1 MIDIKIHRTFIGKKN
16 HIMKK
21 LTLFFVVALI
31 YQATVISQS
40 CLPAGITFDTQTQI
54 DNFQTDY
61 PGCSEIEG
69 NVLIKNDDITN
80 LIGLNVLTSIWGR
93 LRFYDC
99 DVLSSLEGLENITF
113 IGGDLDIYG
122 SSDVLTNLT
131 GLDNL
136 TTIGGGL
143 IVNQTDALT
152 SLTGLENVTTIQGY
166 LQVSGNE
173 SLINL
178 TGLDNL
184 ISVGENMWIGENT
197 VLTNLTG
204 LESLVTIGEGF
215 EIYTSSLTSLSGLES
230 LSTIG
235 GSFQISYSNYLN
247 NLSALSNLT
256 SIGGGYL
263 EIYDNATLSSLT
275 GLDHI
280 TAGSITGLTISE
292 NASLATCHVQS
303 VCDYI
308 ANPNGSLDIS
318 NNATGCN
325 NEVEVETA
333 CENMSVPSAN
343 IEFDIVF
350 YPNPAHE
357 KFFISSIDGV
367 VISEVFIYNLIGQEF
382 LQIKKPITIID
393 ISKLHPGMYFVEVL
407 MNRGSVIKKL
417 IVK

>member
-1 MIDIKIHRTFIGKKN
+1 
-16 HIMKK
+16 MKK
-21 LTLFFVVALI
+21 LTLFLVVTFM
-31 YQATVISQS
+31 YQVTVFSQS

-61 PGCSEIEG
+61 PSCSEIEG

-99 DVLSSLEGLENITF
+99 DVLSSLEGLENITS

-122 SSDVLTNLT
+122 SSDLLTNLT

-136 TTIGGGL
+136 ATIGGGL
-143 IVNQTDALT
+143 NINQTDALT

-204 LESLVTIGEGF
+204 LESLVAIEEGF
-215 EIYTSSLTSLSGLES
+215 EIYTSSLTSLSGLEN
-230 LSTIG
+230 LSSIG
-235 GSFQISYSNYLN
+235 GGFKISYSNSLSD
-247 NLSALSNLT
+247 LSALSNLT
-256 SIGGGYL
+256 SIGGYL
-263 EIYDNATLSSLT
+263 EIYDNANLSSLT

-280 TAGSITGLTISE
+280 ASGSITGLTISE
-292 NASLATCHVQS
+292 NASLAICHVQS
-303 VCDYI
+303 VCDYL
-308 ANPNGSLDIS
+308 ANPNGSIDIS
-318 NNATGCN
+318 NNTAGCN
-325 NEVEVETA
+325 SEPEVETA
-333 CENMSVPSAN
+333 CDNMSVPDAS
-343 IEFDIVF
+343 IESDIIF
-350 YPNPAHE
+350 YPNPAYE
-357 KFFISSIDGV
+357 KFIISSNDGV
-367 VISEVFIYNLIGQEF
+367 VINEVFIYNLIGQEF
-382 LQIKKPITIID
+382 LQLKKPVRIID